1 MEMQK
6 FYELFRNATGVSTDT
21 RKINPGNLF
30 VALKGD
36 RFNGNLFAE
45 EALRCGASAVVVD
58 EKHFHENDKIILVE
72 DALRT
77 LQFLANHHR
86 RRLKVKVVAVC
97 GSNGKTTTKELMAR
111 VLASSFTTY
120 ATKGNLNN
128 HIGVPLSLLE
138 LKDDHEFAVI
148 EMGANHW
155 GETKLLCEIA
165 EPDCGLITN
174 NGKDH
179 LEGYGSIEG
188 VRKGNGELYDFLRA
202 KNRTAFVCADQP
214 DLMQMSE
221 GMNRITYGK
230 NTTAVEWGKLIE
242 VYPFL
247 KLETKNAKLETHL
260 IGHYNF
266 DNIMAAVCVGNYFG
280 VPAEKIKK
288 AVESYLPSNNRS
300 QVIQQGTNTFIL
312 DAYNANPSSVTAA
325 LENFISLPVKNK
337 IVILG
342 DMAELGASSDTEHRE
357 IVSKLQTADF
367 KLVVLV
373 GHEFQKA
380 DPEQK
385 FHHFE
390 NAAALK
396 SWFGVQQFEQCH
408 FLLKASRVI
417 GLEKIMS

>member
-1 MEMQK
+1 MQK
-6 FYELFRNATGVSTDT
+6 LYELFRNATGVSTDT
-21 RKINPGNLF
+21 RKISPGNLF
-30 VALKGD
+30 IALKGD

-45 EALRCGASAVVVD
+45 EAVRCGASAIVAD
-58 EKHFHENDKIILVE
+58 EKHFPENDKIILME

-77 LQFLANHHR
+77 LQLLANHHR
-86 RRLKVKVVAVC
+86 RQLKAKVLAVC

-148 EMGANHW
+148 EMGANHL
-155 GETKLLCEIA
+155 GETIQLCEIA

-202 KNRTAFVCADQP
+202 QNGLAFVCADQP

-221 GMNRITYGK
+221 GMQRITYGQAGPADCPGEI
-230 NTTAVEWGKLIE
+230 TARF
-242 VYPFL
+242 PFL
-247 KLETKNAKLETHL
+247 QLQTLNFKLQTQL

-280 VPAEKIKK
+280 VPAEKIKQ
-288 AVESYLPSNNRS
+288 AVESYMPSNNRS

-312 DAYNANPSSVTAA
+312 DAYNANPSSVAAA

-342 DMAELGASSDTEHRE
+342 DMAELGTSSDTEHRE
-357 IVSKLQTADF
+357 IVNNLQSANF

-380 DPEQK
+380 DPDQK
-385 FHHFE
+385 FLHFE

-417 GLEKIMS
+417 GLEKIMT